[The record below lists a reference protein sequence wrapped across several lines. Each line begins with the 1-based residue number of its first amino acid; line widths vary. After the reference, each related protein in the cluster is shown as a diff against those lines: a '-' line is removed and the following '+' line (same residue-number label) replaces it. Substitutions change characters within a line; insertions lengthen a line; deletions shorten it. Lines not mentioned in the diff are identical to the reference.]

1 MPKLSIITINLNNAA
16 GLQRTMESVFEQTF
30 TDYEY
35 IIIDGGS
42 TDGSKELI
50 EEHQN
55 KLGYWVS
62 EKDGGIFNA
71 QNKGI
76 LKSDGKYL
84 LFLNSGD
91 NFYDENILKY
101 VNSFLDSTGIVYG
114 DILVK
119 EPDKSWVKKYNEQIS
134 FDYFTKDTLP
144 HQASFIKKSLFKMI
158 GLYDETLQISSDW
171 KFFLEA
177 ICKYNVT
184 SKYLDK
190 VIVEYDYSGISST
203 PGNWEIIAQE
213 RQTIINNEWQYF
225 QNLQK
230 ELEASKKELTLVTQ
244 KYNLLSNSRV
254 VKAYFKIKRFFFTR

>member
-1 MPKLSIITINLNNAA
+1 MPKLSIITINLNNAS
-16 GLQRTMESVFEQTF
+16 GLQRTMQSVFAQTF

-50 EEHQN
+50 EKHQD
-55 KLGYWVS
+55 KFVYAVS
-62 EKDGGIFNA
+62 EKDNGIFNA

-76 LKSDGKYL
+76 LKSTGEYL

-91 NFYDENILKY
+91 KLYDEKILYY
-101 VNSFLDSTGIVYG
+101 VNSFLDSTSIIYG

-119 EPDKSWVKKYNEQIS
+119 ELDKSWVKKYNENLS

-144 HQASFIKKSLFKMI
+144 HQASFIKRSLFEFA
-158 GLYDETLQISSDW
+158 GLYDETLQISADW

-184 SKYLDK
+184 SKYLGT
-190 VIVEYDYSGISST
+190 VITEYDYSGISSV
-203 PGNWEIIAQE
+203 PDNWEIIVRE
-213 RQTIINNEWQYF
+213 RKAILKKEWKYF
-225 QNLQK
+225 QHLQN
-230 ELEASKKELTLVTQ
+230 ELEVSKKELAIAKQQYSLIA
-244 KYNLLSNSRV
+244 NSKA
-254 VKAYFKIKRFFFTR
+254 VKIYFKIKKFFLSR

>member
-1 MPKLSIITINLNNAA
+1 MLKLSIITINYNNRQ
-16 GLQRTMESVFEQTF
+16 GLQKTMESVFAQTF
-30 TDYEY
+30 SDYEY

-50 EEHQN
+50 EKHQN
-55 KLGYWVS
+55 KLVYWVS

-76 LKSDGKYL
+76 LKSKGEYL

-91 NFYDENILKY
+91 ILYEPTVLSY
-101 VNSFLDSTGIVYG
+101 VNSFLNNTSIVYG
-114 DILVK
+114 DILIK
-119 EPDKSWVKKYNEQIS
+119 EPTRSWIKKYNDELS

-190 VIVEYDYSGISST
+190 VIAEYDYSGISSV
-203 PGNWEIIAQE
+203 PDNWEIIVRE

-230 ELEASKKELTLVTQ
+230 ELEASKKELIVVAQ
-244 KYNLLSNSRV
+244 KYKLLSNSRV
-254 VKAYFKIKRFFFTR
+254 VKSYFKIKKFFLSR